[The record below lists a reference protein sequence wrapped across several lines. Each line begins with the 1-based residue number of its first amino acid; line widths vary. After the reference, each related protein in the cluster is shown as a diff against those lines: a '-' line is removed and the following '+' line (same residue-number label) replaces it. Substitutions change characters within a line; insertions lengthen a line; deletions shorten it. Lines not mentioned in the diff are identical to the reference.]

1 MVAAVFPLTVPP
13 PISDAAV
20 TSDGLEL
27 LAPPTTDDPAPF
39 DRLMRGMLTLFA
51 TVTTALV
58 PEAELF
64 AVLAA
69 ELALLAALIT
79 AAWLAATSTGCCGG
93 ALAVWGNGW
102 EDDPPVASADCRGE
116 IIRGAINGQSDFN
129 IFCDFVMEAQY
140 NEFPAWTFFVSVES
154 WN

>member
-20 TSDGLEL
+20 TSEGLEL

-51 TVTTALV
+51 TVTTAPV

-79 AAWLAATSTGCCGG
+79 AA
-93 ALAVWGNGW
+93 
-102 EDDPPVASADCRGE
+102 
-116 IIRGAINGQSDFN
+116 
-129 IFCDFVMEAQY
+129 
-140 NEFPAWTFFVSVES
+140 
-154 WN
+154 

>member
-20 TSDGLEL
+20 TNDGLEL

-79 AAWLAATSTGCCGG
+79 AA
-93 ALAVWGNGW
+93 
-102 EDDPPVASADCRGE
+102 
-116 IIRGAINGQSDFN
+116 
-129 IFCDFVMEAQY
+129 
-140 NEFPAWTFFVSVES
+140 
-154 WN
+154 